1 MPLKKTNVSFP
12 FSGGLDEKISEK
24 IAPPGT
30 LEIAENCQFDKNGE
44 IVKRKGFETMWAQTA
59 NWDNNTPLDSNVEIA
74 GGVNTESHGNELLIA
89 DGERLFSYFDG
100 YVKNKGKYLNCTF
113 HNKDIIQDEVEK
125 NGPVQ
130 HTRFETNAGDEYDLF
145 VYTSTRPVGKLAS
158 QEPTVKAYFSIYCV
172 KTGEPIVNPTEFASV
187 SRQNP
192 ITIDATSVTPAP
204 QLMYN
209 ATLDTAFIFYG
220 NYTSGAIR
228 YFYRTIRLD
237 SISNFAI
244 SAATEITA
252 LTDPSGTAAPTP
264 VQTFFCMVADQE
276 FTTSANNFMYM
287 AYYKQVS
294 GKANDSGDLILLRL
308 QVGGTAASPT
318 LTLQTIKDVTG
329 GVYSGGG
336 TNNSQVSNLH
346 QKFGTKVNLSLR
358 CTENT
363 SRPLSLFYS
372 VQDPS
377 TIGNYRVKCSS
388 FTQDLSTQTD
398 IVYTGDYYVLL
409 NATTVVSK
417 RTSGVT
423 GVNEIVINAVKDR
436 GNGMSAFNIA
446 ETMATFDGAF
456 DVQGTGF
463 TEGVYDMPTN
473 PTIGMTSAK
482 VYIPA
487 SGGTTP
493 ADTAQ
498 ITILDGGNNLQ
509 SGLGGIY
516 TIISPTGG
524 TDAIY
529 RFGSVG
535 SPSSDQLR
543 QSNSVILMHTH
554 TMTSTGSLTTAPSFR
569 NCYLLSDLFH
579 YEFNEL
585 IGSHLLKDP
594 YFLISN
600 PAGVGQTS
608 SGTTALV
615 SFSKELLAF
624 GLPSEMPLSAHTEIG
639 SINSNI
645 FSLTQSTQRVQV
657 KGSKIFVGSSRFVR
671 DVSTADVAQTGLGN
685 SNIVYDDQIYN
696 GTLITIDANPPR
708 ACPMLSL
715 KDNLLLGGGG
725 LFSYDSTRIVESD
738 FLHSPEFI
746 GVKKYGLTGGVYSAY
761 GIAEGDYSYAAV
773 FSAIDN
779 KGNLHE
785 SAPVFSDSI
794 NISAAEAANKTGIH
808 VSLAVCNLTARDRYR
823 VDLYRTDADG
833 QIYYQ
838 IAGDIVRFND
848 PSNRQTLFIFNDNGT
863 GGESI
868 TERPVLYSTGGI
880 AQNFN
885 PGSTTGLTLH
895 KDKVIATLPNGF
907 AAVSKPVLVGE
918 SVSFPLVG
926 PFVLN
931 LGNVVKEITAA
942 GSARDMLVIFTEDD
956 VYAYMGD
963 GPNATGAI
971 GFTQPKLLSSGQGA
985 IPGSFVVSSS
995 AGMYYLSER
1004 GLYSILSNGQIQY
1017 ISPQVESKLAPKAVV
1032 GMDMFDEENE
1042 LRIALSTGDILV
1054 YNYLFKRWSEW
1065 DTNIGIKSQTRYQP
1079 DSGSSVTSHVL
1090 VNGSGSPAKMSVNGF
1105 QDTEVA
1111 KSFSPPGTIINL
1123 TSGYTMK
1130 VRTTPISANQLFGAQ
1145 RVYRA
1150 MILGDYVSS
1159 HTASLFVY
1167 TDYKSVPSTY
1177 GFISVASDTDP
1188 YLYRIHL
1195 EQQKCRAVQLE
1206 FSDSGANGGSV
1217 VLNGIAFEI
1226 GGRAD
1231 TFKLPNTQTVQGL

>member
-44 IVKRKGFETMWAQTA
+44 IVKRKGFETMWAQTT
-59 NWDNNTPLDSNVEIA
+59 NWDDNTPLDSNVEIA
-74 GGVNTESHGNELLIA
+74 GGANTESHGNELLIA

-125 NGPVQ
+125 NGPIQ
-130 HTRFETNAGDEYDLF
+130 HTRFETDAGDEYDLF
-145 VYTSTRPVGKLAS
+145 VYTATRPVGKTAN
-158 QEPTVKAYFSIYCV
+158 QEPFVKAYYSIYSV
-172 KTGEPIVNPTEFASV
+172 DTGEPIVNPTEFASI
-187 SRQNP
+187 SRKNP
-192 ITIDATSVTPAP
+192 ASIEATSVTPAP
-204 QLMYN
+204 QLMYIE
-209 ATLDTAFIFYG
+209 ALDTAFILYG
-220 NYTSGAIR
+220 DYNSGAIK
-228 YFYRTIRLD
+228 YYYRTIRLD
-237 SISNFAI
+237 SVSNFAI

-252 LTDPSGTAAPTP
+252 MTDPSGTAAPTP
-264 VQTFFCMVADQE
+264 VQSFFCMVADAVTS
-276 FTTSANNFMYM
+276 TTVTQNFIYM
-287 AYYKQVS
+287 AYYEQVG

-308 QVGGTAASPT
+308 QCGGTALAPS
-318 LTLQTIKDVTG
+318 LNLLTIKDVTG
-329 GVYSGGG
+329 GVYGGGG
-336 TNNSQVSNLH
+336 TNNSQTNNLY

-358 CTENT
+358 YTGNT
-363 SRPLSLFYS
+363 ARPLSLFYS
-372 VQDPS
+372 VQDSS
-377 TIGNYRVKCSS
+377 TVGNYRVKCSS
-388 FTQDLSTQTD
+388 FTADLSTQTD
-398 IVYTGDYYVLL
+398 ITYTDDYYVLL
-409 NATTVVSK
+409 NATAIMAK
-417 RTSGVT
+417 RTSAT
-423 GVNEIVINAVKDR
+423 DVNEIVINAVKDR
-436 GNGMSAFNIA
+436 NNNSSIFDAASGFK
-446 ETMATFDGAF
+446 TFSGGSG

-463 TEGVYDMPTN
+463 IEGIYDMPSSPGFGIT
-473 PTIGMTSAK
+473 PAK

-487 SGGTTP
+487 AAGITP
-493 ADTAQ
+493 HDSSQLTV
-498 ITILDGGNNLQ
+498 LDGGNNLQ
-509 SGLGGIY
+509 SNFSY
-516 TIISPTGG
+516 TITSPTGG
-524 TDAIY
+524 TDAEY
-529 RFGSVG
+529 RFDSIGA
-535 SPSSDQLR
+535 PEKTR
-543 QSNSVILMHTH
+543 QADSVILMHSH
-554 TMTSTGSLTTAPSFR
+554 TMSSTGSLTTTPAFR

-585 IGSHLLKDP
+585 TGSKLLKDP

-600 PAGVGQTS
+600 PLGVGQTN

-615 SFSKELLAF
+615 SFSRDLLAF
-624 GLPSEMPLSAHTEIG
+624 GLPSEMPLSAHTEI
-639 SINSNI
+639 NSMEDNK
-645 FSLTQSTQRVQV
+645 FSLTQSTQRVQI
-657 KGSKIFVGSSRFVR
+657 KGSKILIGSTRFVR
-671 DVSTADVAQTGLGN
+671 DVSTTDVAETGLGN
-685 SNIVYDDQIYN
+685 SNVVYDDQIYN
-696 GTLITIDANPPR
+696 GTLITIDADPAR

-725 LFSYDSTRIVESD
+725 LFSYDSTKIVESD

-746 GVKKYGLTGGVYSAY
+746 DVQKYGLAGGVYTSN

-794 NISAAEAANKTGIH
+794 NISATDASNKTGIH
-808 VSLAVCNLTARDRYR
+808 VRIAVCNLTARDRYR
-823 VDLYRTDADG
+823 VDVYRTDADG

-838 IAGDIVRFND
+838 IAGDIVRFDQPN
-848 PSNRQTLFIFNDNGT
+848 NRQTEFVFNDNGT

-907 AAVSKPVLVGE
+907 AAVSKPTLVGE

-1032 GMDMFDEENE
+1032 GMDMFDEQNE

-1065 DTNIGIKSQTRYQP
+1065 NTNIGIKSQTRYQP

-1105 QDTEVA
+1105 RDTEVA
-1111 KSFSPPGTIINL
+1111 KSFSPPGTIIVL
-1123 TSGYTMK
+1123 TASYTMK

-1159 HTASLFVY
+1159 HTATLFVY

-1177 GFISVASDTDP
+1177 GIISVASAADP

-1195 EQQKCRAVQLE
+1195 KQQKCRAVQLE
-1206 FSDSGANGGSV
+1206 FSDGSANGGAV

-1226 GGRAD
+1226 GGRPD

>member
-12 FSGGLDEKISEK
+12 FSGGLDEKVSEK

-44 IVKRKGFETMWAQTA
+44 IVKRKGFETMWAQTTS
-59 NWDNNTPLDSNVEIA
+59 WTGNTPLDSGVEIA

-125 NGPVQ
+125 NGPIQ
-130 HTRFETNAGDEYDLF
+130 HTRFETDAGDEYDLF
-145 VYTSTRPVGKLAS
+145 VYTATRPVGKLAS
-158 QEPTVKAYFSIYCV
+158 QEPFVKAYYSIYSV
-172 KTGEPIVNPTEFASV
+172 DTGEPIVNPTLFAAV
-187 SRQNP
+187 SRRDP
-192 ITIDATSVTPAP
+192 TTIDASSVTPAP

-220 NYTSGAIR
+220 AYTGGAIK

-252 LTDPSGTAAPTP
+252 LTDPGGTAAPTP
-264 VQTFFCMVADQE
+264 VQSFFCMVADQE
-276 FTTSANNFMYM
+276 VTTSANNFMYM
-287 AYYKQVS
+287 AYYKEVS
-294 GKANDSGDLILLRL
+294 GKSNDSGDLILLRL
-308 QVGGTAASPT
+308 QVGGTVVSPT

-329 GVYSGGG
+329 GVYGGGG
-336 TNNSQVSNLH
+336 TNNSQTNNLR

-363 SRPLSLFYS
+363 VRPLSLFYS

-377 TIGNYRVKCSS
+377 TVGNYRVKCSS
-388 FTQDLSTQTD
+388 FTQDLATQTD
-398 IVYTGDYYVLL
+398 ITYTDDYYVLL
-409 NATTVVSK
+409 NATTIMAK

-436 GNGMSAFNIA
+436 SNNSSIFN
-446 ETMATFDGAF
+446 TATAMRAYSSPT

-463 TEGVYDMPTN
+463 TEGIYNMPST
-473 PTIGMTSAK
+473 PTFGMTPAK

-487 SGGTTP
+487 AGGTTP
-493 ADTAQ
+493 TDTSQ
-498 ITILDGGNNLQ
+498 ITIIDGGNNLQ
-509 SGLGGIY
+509 SGFSY
-516 TIISPTGG
+516 TITSPTGA
-524 TDAIY
+524 TDAKY
-529 RFGSVG
+529 RFDSIGD
-535 SPSSDQLR
+535 PEETR
-543 QSNSVILMHTH
+543 QADSVILMHSH
-554 TMTSTGSLTTAPSFR
+554 TMSSTGSLTTTPAFR

-585 IGSHLLKDP
+585 VGNKLLKDP

-600 PAGVGQTS
+600 PVGVGQTN

-615 SFSKELLAF
+615 SFGRELLAF
-624 GLPSEMPLSAHTEIG
+624 GLPSEMPLSAHTEIR
-639 SINSNI
+639 SLDTNV

-657 KGSKIFVGSSRFVR
+657 KGSKIFIGSNRFVR
-671 DVSTADVAQTGLGN
+671 DVSTTDVAQTGLGN
-685 SNIVYDDQIYN
+685 SNVVYDDQIYN
-696 GTLITIDANPPR
+696 GTLITIDADPAR

-725 LFSYDSTRIVESD
+725 LFSYDSTKIVESD

-746 GVKKYGLTGGVYSAY
+746 DVQKYGLAGGAY
-761 GIAEGDYSYAAV
+761 TSNGIAEGDYSYAAV

-794 NISAAEAANKTGIH
+794 NISAAEAADKTGIH
-808 VSLAVCNLTARDRYR
+808 VRIAVCNLTARDRYR
-823 VDLYRTDADG
+823 VDVYRTDADG

-838 IAGDIVRFND
+838 IAGDIVRFDQPN
-848 PSNRQTLFIFNDNGT
+848 NRQTEFVFNDNGT
-863 GGESI
+863 GGGSI

-907 AAVSKPVLVGE
+907 AAVSKPTLVGE

-1032 GMDMFDEENE
+1032 GMDLFDEENE
-1042 LRIALSTGDILV
+1042 LRVALSTGTVLV

-1090 VNGSGSPAKMSVNGF
+1090 VNGSGSPAKMSVNSF
-1105 QDTEVA
+1105 QDTSVA
-1111 KSFSPPGTIINL
+1111 AGFRDGPTLIITQNSVIRL
-1123 TSGYTMK
+1123 K
-1130 VRTTPISANQLFGAQ
+1130 IKTTPISANQLFGAQ

-1159 HTASLFVY
+1159 HTASMLIY
-1167 TDYKSVPSTY
+1167 TDYKAIPVTY
-1177 GFISVASDTDP
+1177 GSLSITSDADP

-1206 FSDSGANGGSV
+1206 FSDGAGNGGSV

-1226 GGRAD
+1226 GGRPD
-1231 TFKLPNTQTVQGL
+1231 TFKLPTTQTFEGA